1 MKTCYLK
8 SFNPFVF
15 ILLVTVVQLDFFIQT
30 LFMGRRAKVRFM
42 HRMLSL
48 HTRSRRS

>member
-1 MKTCYLK
+1 MKTSYLK
-8 SFNPFVF
+8 SFHPFIF
-15 ILLVTVVQLDFFIQT
+15 ILLVAVVQLDLFIQT

-42 HRMLSL
+42 HRTLLL